1 MRTLV
6 TGGTGF
12 LGKILVARL
21 LREGRQVR
29 VLVRDPERLGDLPR
43 EQLDICRGDL
53 LDADSLRRA
62 VQDVDEVVHAAAL
75 VKRWVKDRS
84 QFDRVNVEATRILME
99 HAREASVGR
108 IVYVSSFFAL
118 GHSDGGHHGIVDET
132 WERDPQHTHT
142 DYERTKYLADK
153 CVREMIE
160 DGLPAIIV
168 YPCVIYG
175 PGELSEANIIADTL
189 SQHLRGKLP
198 GIPGNGQKRWTYAYV
213 DDVVDGI
220 LAALERGDLG
230 RRYILGGD
238 TASMDGFFQLFHEIS
253 GRKPPGLHVPFPVL
267 AVAAFFEELKARLF
281 RSSPKMTR
289 SEVRTYQ
296 HNWAY
301 ACQRARDELGYRPRA
316 LRDGLRKTYEW
327 LLECDPALAGRH
339 TSRAAA
345 QKTAHPGE
353 RG

>member
-29 VLVRDPERLGDLPR
+29 VLVRDPARLGDLPR
-43 EQLDICRGDL
+43 EQLEIHEGDL
-53 LDADSLRRA
+53 LDHASLRRA

-75 VKRWVKDRS
+75 VKRWVPDRA
-84 QFDRVNVEATRILME
+84 QFDRVNVDATRVLME
-99 HAREASVGR
+99 AARDAAVGR

-118 GHSDGGHHGIVDET
+118 GQSDAGHHGIVDES

-153 CVREMIE
+153 CVREMIQQ
-160 DGLPAIIV
+160 GMPAIIV

-220 LAALERGDLG
+220 VAALERGEPG

-253 GRKPPGLHVPFPVL
+253 GRKPPRVHVPFAVL
-267 AVAAFFEELKARLF
+267 RVVAFFEECKARLF
-281 RSSPKMTR
+281 RKLPKMTR
-289 SEVRTYQ
+289 SEVATYE

-301 ACQRARDELGYRPRA
+301 DCQRARDELGYDPMA

-327 LLECDPALAGRH
+327 LVENDPSLSGRR
-339 TSRAAA
+339 TSRMSR
-345 QKTAHPGE
+345 KP
-353 RG
+353 